1 MSLPPGPTSFR
12 DMLITLP
19 RFAATRYVQ
28 PLREGGS
35 LPAVIDTDGG
45 GLFVTK
51 FRGAGQGAKVLVAEI
66 IAHGVATAIGLP
78 VPELAIID
86 LPDRFGQSEPDPEIQ
101 ELLKAS
107 RGINIGLRYLDG
119 AFNFDPVAAQ
129 DVVDAAF
136 ASSLVWLDA
145 FITNPDRTAR
155 NPNLMVWQRK
165 PWLIDHGASLYMHY
179 DWPSVNAARVTTP
192 FPLIR
197 QHVLLLRSGDLEAA
211 DREAV
216 AALSD
221 DRLRAIVASVPDTLL
236 MDPVT
241 GDDSVDAEAAR
252 ARYVAYLRDRRKAS
266 AAFVASAVEA
276 RDALRASPNQP
287 YSARR

>member
-1 MSLPPGPTSFR
+1 MTISLPR
-12 DMLITLP
+12 H
-19 RFAATRYVQ
+19 RATRYVQ

-35 LPAVIDTDGG
+35 LPAVVDTDGG
-45 GLFVTK
+45 GLYVAK

-66 IAHGVATAIGLP
+66 IAHGIATTIGLP
-78 VPELAIID
+78 VPELAVID

-107 RGINIGLRYLDG
+107 RGVNIGLRYLDG
-119 AFNFDPVAAQ
+119 AFNFDPVAAH
-129 DVVDAAF
+129 DVVDGPFAAL
-136 ASSLVWLDA
+136 LVWLDA

-179 DWPSVNAARVTTP
+179 DWPSVNEARIATN

-197 QHVLLLRSGDLEAA
+197 QHVLLTRAGNLEGASHA
-211 DREAV
+211 AV
-216 AALSD
+216 AALTND
-221 DRLRAIVASVPDTLL
+221 ALTHIVDAIPDELL
-236 MDPVT
+236 LDPVT
-241 GDDSVDAEAAR
+241 GDDSADAASAR
-252 ARYVAYLRDRRKAS
+252 ARYVNYLTQRRAAS
-266 AAFVASAVEA
+266 PAFTAAAIEA
-276 RDALRASPNQP
+276 RDAVRASPAQP

>member
-1 MSLPPGPTSFR
+1 MSIPIARLQ
-12 DMLITLP
+12 
-19 RFAATRYVQ
+19 AARYVQ

-35 LPAVIDTDGG
+35 LPAIVDTDGG

-66 IAHGVATAIGLP
+66 IAHGLATAIGLP

-86 LPDRFGQSEPDPEIQ
+86 LPDRFGQSEPDSEIQ

-107 RGINIGLRYLDG
+107 RGVNIGLRYLDG
-119 AFNFDPVAAQ
+119 AFNFDPVAAH
-129 DVVDAAF
+129 DVVDAPF
-136 ASSLVWLDA
+136 ASLLVWLDA
-145 FITNPDRTAR
+145 YITNPDRTAR
-155 NPNLMVWQRK
+155 NPNLLVWQRK

-197 QHVLLLRSGDLEAA
+197 QHVLLLRTGDLEAA
-211 DREAV
+211 EREAV
-216 AALSD
+216 AAVTD
-221 DRLRAIVASVPDTLL
+221 DVLQSILASIPDELL

-241 GDDSVDAEAAR
+241 GDDSPDAATARTRYLTYLRARRAASPAFTAAAVDARE
-252 ARYVAYLRDRRKAS
+252 
-266 AAFVASAVEA
+266 
-276 RDALRASPNQP
+276 ALRASPSQP